1 MRNHSKIFYLFS
13 TYFLIELAIIVGL
26 IFCHGW
32 DGVFSILLLMTLTF
46 YLGIRLIRKVQLQ
59 SFLKELQTVGTRGNV
74 ADEITNRLL
83 FFLAGIFLIL
93 PGILG
98 DFVGFLLL
106 IPTFRTLFAKR
117 CVPLITK
124 YPGNFVF
131 WGNRVSSG
139 FSANVNSQTMTSTIQ
154 ENEDGSNESLN
165 TEDEI
170 IDVEIVEK
178 K

>member
-59 SFLKELQTVGTRGNV
+59 NFLKELQTIGTQGNI

-83 FFLAGIFLIL
+83 FFVAGIFLIL
-93 PGILG
+93 PGLLG
-98 DFVGFLLL
+98 DFAGFLLL
-106 IPTFRTLFAKR
+106 IPAFRTFSAKR
-117 CVPLITK
+117 CVPWITK
-124 YPGNFVF
+124 YPGNFIF
-131 WGNRVSSG
+131 WGNRVNAG
-139 FSANVNSQTMTSTIQ
+139 FSANVSSQTETSAMDDT
-154 ENEDGSNESLN
+154 ENLSESLN
-165 TEDEI
+165 AEDEI